1 MTSFGHSDG
10 DICCC
15 RVSIEKKS
23 ESEIW
28 FRVMF
33 GKNHLN
39 LITISIIRWYWKRQV
54 GAGGFHKMRGL
65 GVEEAHKIII
75 INKKIEF
82 EKAIF

>member
-1 MTSFGHSDG
+1 M
-10 DICCC
+10 
-15 RVSIEKKS
+15 
-23 ESEIW
+23 
-28 FRVMF
+28 
-33 GKNHLN
+33 N
-39 LITISIIRWYWKRQV
+39 IIRWYWKRQV